1 MSTVGER
8 VFALRKELGSSP
20 DVFAEKIGISEE
32 ELKAIEEGTGQLAD
46 STFIT
51 LCKKEYVNPDW
62 LENGTGS
69 MFLFAKEKRLQEDVV
84 ISAAVAKILK
94 EEDGYSFKR
103 NLLLNIASFSDS
115 EWQALKVVLNAFIYS
130 EGREKN

>member
-1 MSTVGER
+1 MSTMGER
-8 VFALRKELGSSP
+8 ISALRKELGSSP
-20 DVFAEKIGISEE
+20 DVFAEKMGISEE

-46 STFIT
+46 STFLT

-69 MFLFAKEKRLQEDVV
+69 MFLLTKEERLQEDVA

-94 EEDGYSFKR
+94 EGDSFKR
-103 NLLLNIASFSDS
+103 NLLVNIANFSDS
-115 EWQALKVVLNAFIYS
+115 EWQALKVVLGAFIYS
-130 EGREKN
+130 EGRESNE